1 MTNFEL
7 IQDLLLRIND
17 VENDLKY
24 LRETSLP
31 VTSGAIDKSLLTIA
45 ELCRNL
51 GDVDMALEKE
61 KTGYVLF

>member
-31 VTSGAIDKSLLTIA
+31 VTAEAIDKSLQTIA
-45 ELCRNL
+45 ELYRDL